1 MRRVAMLGVV
11 SAAAFAPAALA
22 QAPGP
27 DAAMPRYVAPP
38 PVATAQNLPDLAP
51 GDDVAIACD
60 PIRAVAD
67 PSDVRVVLTIAA
79 APGDSSPGYKKILA
93 LDEKVKGSAVHL
105 KVPDAPDLP
114 NHTVNMVVYVVDQAK
129 SNDCDAGEYRIVAT
143 PVAPKP
149 GG

>member
-1 MRRVAMLGVV
+1 MRSVALLGVL
-11 SAAAFAPAALA
+11 AAAGAFAPAALA
-22 QAPGP
+22 QNTAP
-27 DAAMPRYVAPP
+27 DTKASHIVAPP
-38 PVATAQNLPDLAP
+38 VAPAGLPDLAP
-51 GDDVAIACD
+51 GDEVAIACD

-93 LDEKVKGSAVHL
+93 LDEKVKGNAVHL

-114 NHTVNMVVYVVDQAK
+114 NHTVNMVVYVVDQSR